1 MKTLQAQ
8 KRMAA
13 KVMDIGK
20 NKVWFDPERLS
31 EIKEAIT
38 KMDIA
43 DLIKDG
49 AISKSPVDGIK
60 RRAGKRH
67 LKRKR
72 KGRRRRAGSIK
83 RTIKTD
89 NYPSRIRKL
98 RSSLKNLRKAKK
110 ITTEQYRK
118 MYNLLKSGVI
128 KNNQQM
134 AEYTKQK

>member
-31 EIKEAIT
+31 DIKEAIT
-38 KMDIA
+38 KQDIA

-67 LKRKR
+67 LIRKR
-72 KGRRRRAGSIK
+72 RGRRRRSGSIK
-83 RTIKTD
+83 KRIKVD

-98 RSSLKNLRKAKK
+98 RFYLKNLKKAKK
-110 ITTEQYRK
+110 VTTEQYRK

-134 AEYTKQK
+134 IEYAKQK

>member
-8 KRMAA
+8 KKMAA
-13 KVMDIGK
+13 KVMDVGK

-38 KMDIA
+38 KQDIA

-49 AISKSPVDGIK
+49 AISKSPIDGIK

-67 LKRKR
+67 LERKR

-83 RTIKTD
+83 KRIKVD

-98 RSSLKNLRKAKK
+98 RSYLKNLKKAKK
-110 ITTEQYRK
+110 VTTEQYRK

-128 KNNQQM
+128 KSNQQM
-134 AEYTKQK
+134 IEYTKQK

>member
-31 EIKEAIT
+31 DIKEAIT
-38 KMDIA
+38 KQDIA

-67 LKRKR
+67 LTRKR
-72 KGRRRRAGSIK
+72 RGRRRRSGSIK
-83 RTIKTD
+83 KRIKVD

-98 RSSLKNLRKAKK
+98 RFYLKNLKKAKK
-110 ITTEQYRK
+110 VTTEQYRK

-134 AEYTKQK
+134 IEYAKQK